1 MSTEAISAGDRWNDV
16 ITDALDDIDFG
27 LLFVTEENKEKPWLL
42 FEAGALAKN
51 VSRSKVIPIIIDA
64 SELELSRSPLF
75 AFQHVGMTKDGVS
88 RVMRSIYKSLERP
101 IISNSVL
108 TTCIDKWWPE
118 LDDAYKKLEK
128 PKPAKAK
135 KKLTEDERLDRIETS
150 LSDVLNTVSRTI
162 IKQPRSSTMDSV
174 SYFVKHAQK
183 LLNQSGPS
191 AAFEFLKSTN
201 DYSLLKKVEEQLHK
215 QKTSGSN
222 NILIEIAR
230 DASLEADIPF

>member
-1 MSTEAISAGDRWNDV
+1 MKVFLSWSGQYSKQVATLFANWIPCVIQEIEIFMSTEAISAGDRWNDV

-101 IISNSVL
+101 IISNSCL
-108 TTCIDKWWPE
+108 LYTSPS
-118 LDDAYKKLEK
+118 
-128 PKPAKAK
+128 P
-135 KKLTEDERLDRIETS
+135 RDRTR
-150 LSDVLNTVSRTI
+150 SRM
-162 IKQPRSSTMDSV
+162 PSS
-174 SYFVKHAQK
+174 A
-183 LLNQSGPS
+183 
-191 AAFEFLKSTN
+191 
-201 DYSLLKKVEEQLHK
+201 
-215 QKTSGSN
+215 
-222 NILIEIAR
+222 
-230 DASLEADIPF
+230 